1 LKLVTYAMEPPALYP
16 REAAMALIAGAV
28 HVVVHLGMAADG
40 TRVVS
45 SVREVIEHAGDGE
58 LIVSNEVYRPGRD
71 RRAVPATG
79 LRGETLDR
87 LIAAGFDPALLDAD
101 RW

>member
-1 LKLVTYAMEPPALYP
+1 
-16 REAAMALIAGAV
+16 V
-28 HVVVHLGMAADG
+28 HVVIHLGIAPDG

-45 SVREVIEHAGDGE
+45 SVREVIDSDGE
-58 LIVSNEVYRPGRD
+58 HIISNEIYRPGRD

-87 LIAAGFDPALLDAD
+87 LMAAGFDPALLDAD